1 MSTVGSK
8 AMDWDKLRV
17 FHAVAEAGSF
27 THAGEVLNLSQSSVS
42 REISALERS
51 LNTALFHR
59 HARGLKLTEQGELL
73 YRTAKEVFAKLAM
86 VETLVAESRDRP
98 KGPLRI
104 TTTVAF
110 GSIWLTERI
119 KEFIEKYPEI
129 SVTLIVT
136 DEELDLSMGQADVG
150 IRMTPP
156 RQADLIQRHLITM
169 HHRAYASPQYL
180 RRYGTPATLADLDS
194 HRLIAYD
201 ETFHPPFTNIN
212 WLIEARAQGGS
223 ATPPVLRV
231 NNIYAMFRAAA
242 GGLGIAPL
250 PDYMAKLALDLEP
263 ILPGLEGPAFDVY
276 FVYPEELRHSKRIA
290 VFRDFLL
297 SKIEEDRRQ
306 SDNA

>member
-1 MSTVGSK
+1 MNLAHAK

-27 THAGEVLNLSQSSVS
+27 THAGQALNLSQSSVS
-42 REISALERS
+42 RQISALERS

-59 HARGLKLTEQGELL
+59 HARGLRLTEQGETL
-73 YRTAKEVFAKLAM
+73 YRAAREVFAKLAM
-86 VETLVAESRDRP
+86 VEMLVAESRDRP

-119 KEFIEKYPEI
+119 KEFIDRYPDI

-136 DEELDLSMGQADVG
+136 DEELDLTMGQADVG

-169 HHRAYASPQYL
+169 HHRAFAAPQYL
-180 RRYGTPATLADLDS
+180 RRFGTPKTLDDLDQ

-212 WLIEARAQGGS
+212 WLLEARARTGNPR
-223 ATPPVLRV
+223 PPVLRV

-242 GGLGIAPL
+242 TGLGIAPL
-250 PDYMAKLALDLEP
+250 PDYMAKLATDLEP
-263 ILPGLEGPAFDVY
+263 ILPGLEGPGFDVY
-276 FVYPEELRHSKRIA
+276 FVYPEEFRHSKRIA

-297 SKIEEDRRQ
+297 AKIEEDRR
-306 SDNA
+306 